1 MIFIL
6 LLIVVILLISIFYF
20 IGSKKE
26 NFTNNNIDKI
36 YVINL
41 KKNQDR
47 LEKFMENA
55 KKANV
60 KVERFDAVYGK
71 ELSKDH
77 PDILKYFVKD
87 HGLIPGQIGCALSHI
102 KIWEDAIKNN
112 YNNIIVFE
120 DDAIIPEDFWDRFN
134 QAYNELPKDWE
145 MLLIG
150 CCTCTGNTT
159 NKTKL
164 IKANST
170 GNWCT
175 TGYLININYC
185 KKLIDRI
192 YKNKIERS
200 IDEYTRMFYSS
211 DNVYIPFP
219 PFILQ
224 DKNFNSDIIMGNLGN
239 TLQIDNKDPI
249 IWK

>member
-1 MIFIL
+1 MIFIIL
-6 LLIVVILLISIFYF
+6 LVFVILLISIFYF

-87 HGLIPGQIGCALSHI
+87 HGLNPGKIGCALSHI
-102 KIWEDAIKNN
+102 KIWEDAINNN

-120 DDAIIPEDFWDRFN
+120 DDAIIPKDFWDKFN
-134 QAYNELPKDWE
+134 EAYNELPEDWDIVYMGLNWPYVRKISNNISKVIYKKSNSNFGTHA
-145 MLLIG
+145 MLI
-150 CCTCTGNTT
+150 NV
-159 NKTKL
+159 NY
-164 IKANST
+164 IKK
-170 GNWCT
+170 
-175 TGYLININYC
+175 LINI
-185 KKLIDRI
+185 KISDPIDLFIKNHNNEKFYFSYNLKII
-192 YKNKIERS
+192 Y
-200 IDEYTRMFYSS
+200 DQT
-211 DNVYIPFP
+211 
-219 PFILQ
+219 
-224 DKNFNSDIIMGNLGN
+224 FNSTIWGGSLNDNSIYDIHFI
-239 TLQIDNKDPI
+239 
-249 IWK
+249 

>member
-20 IGSKKE
+20 IGGKKE
-26 NFTNNNIDKI
+26 KFTDNNNNIDKI

-60 KVERFDAVYGK
+60 DVERFDAVYGK

-87 HGLIPGQIGCALSHI
+87 HGLNPGQIGCALSHV

-112 YNNIIVFE
+112 YNNILVFE

-134 QAYNELPKDWE
+134 EAYNELPKDWDFSYLALNWAYVRKISNNISKVIYKE
-145 MLLIG
+145 GLYNLGTHAMIVNINKIAKLLNIKI
-150 CCTCTGNTT
+150 NVPIDVFIKNN
-159 NKTKL
+159 NKVLYLFHNMKL
-164 IKANST
+164 INDPLFEST
-170 GNWCT
+170 IISGRLSDNT
-175 TGYLININYC
+175 NI
-185 KKLIDRI
+185 I
-192 YKNKIERS
+192 KNKI
-200 IDEYTRMFYSS
+200 TF
-211 DNVYIPFP
+211 V
-219 PFILQ
+219 
-224 DKNFNSDIIMGNLGN
+224 
-239 TLQIDNKDPI
+239 NK
-249 IWK
+249 K